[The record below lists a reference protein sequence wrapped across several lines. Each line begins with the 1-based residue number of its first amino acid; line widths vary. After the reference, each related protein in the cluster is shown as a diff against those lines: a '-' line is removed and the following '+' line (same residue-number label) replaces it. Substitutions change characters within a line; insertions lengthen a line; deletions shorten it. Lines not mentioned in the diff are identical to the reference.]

1 MTPIPEENKG
11 VMFVA
16 TEKPIPV
23 GIEGTAVVTTKNV
36 AGYYLVHKDDLRA
49 MIAQIREYEA
59 WKASQTKTIPPAS
72 SHKEGLV
79 PKG

>member
-1 MTPIPEENKG
+1 MTPIPDEDKG

-23 GIEGTAVVTTKNV
+23 GIEGTTIITSKNV

-49 MIAQIREYEA
+49 MMIEIKEYET
-59 WKASQTKTIPPAS
+59 WKATQ
-72 SHKEGLV
+72 
-79 PKG
+79 KGKP